1 MTTARLKELQ
11 IVGKNGKVIDT
22 IKIPIDMSREDGIKL
37 YIQQQNEPNKTR
49 QRVTN
54 QDTSGITENTIVVE
68 QERGG
73 EERIIPFEEQTQ
85 TRGQKLRRFLDRI
98 GLADRYDTEKL
109 KDFGKGVAGVVQS
122 PLDLVGFFADPVLN
136 LVGTGINKLTG
147 SDKPPVTFKTMA
159 DAIYTPQT
167 EADQFANTVTRA
179 SLGVPSG
186 VGLATKLAP
195 RVLDKVT
202 DLTGKTDLFKSAFKK
217 SLTDDPVLNTAVAT
231 SIPLASEA
239 FENMTNDETV
249 GNVFGGLTGLLTAM
263 AGRPIIKKTPL
274 ADLETTNIKSNAPL
288 EISDRANLAKQN
300 LDDAK
305 RLTDDAYGQANF
317 NDLYFDNNTGRKIL
331 NSIKKELE
339 IPSVSAKEAGDSP
352 YSTALNRINN
362 KIKDLGNN
370 EVLTMNQLARIERD
384 LRKLYSTDRSENTV
398 KLAMDKAYD
407 ELNNQSNIVFSRNV
421 DGNILP
427 DTVTRQKA
435 EQARQLYRGQDFLKN
450 TLEIVNAV
458 KTKLDLTPDISPTAL
473 KRLVK
478 EKIQQIYLGNSNRAK
493 TNKRFLTGESK
504 KILEDIMK
512 SQTPYNDLLSF
523 INKTTSDLKGF
534 VGIALTSVPAALAMA
549 GSNYGAK
556 TVREN
561 LDRKLVDD
569 FLRKLTPSI
578 DSPAINPNLQG
589 GNVGNIS
596 GSNVLTGMR
605 TLSEEDENNP
615 MTIRVIGDRN
625 N

>member
-1 MTTARLKELQ
+1 
-11 IVGKNGKVIDT
+11 
-22 IKIPIDMSREDGIKL
+22 
-37 YIQQQNEPNKTR
+37 
-49 QRVTN
+49 
-54 QDTSGITENTIVVE
+54 
-68 QERGG
+68 
-73 EERIIPFEEQTQ
+73 
-85 TRGQKLRRFLDRI
+85 
-98 GLADRYDTEKL
+98 
-109 KDFGKGVAGVVQS
+109 
-122 PLDLVGFFADPVLN
+122 
-136 LVGTGINKLTG
+136 
-147 SDKPPVTFKTMA
+147 
-159 DAIYTPQT
+159 
-167 EADQFANTVTRA
+167 
-179 SLGVPSG
+179 
-186 VGLATKLAP
+186 
-195 RVLDKVT
+195 
-202 DLTGKTDLFKSAFKK
+202 
-217 SLTDDPVLNTAVAT
+217 
-231 SIPLASEA
+231 
-239 FENMTNDETV
+239 MTNDETV
-249 GNVFGGLTGLLTAM
+249 GNVFGGLTGLLTAIT
-263 AGRPIIKKTPL
+263 GRPIIKKTPL
-274 ADLETTNIKSNAPL
+274 ADLETTNIKSNISL

-305 RLTDDAYGQANF
+305 RLTDDKTYGQANF

-331 NSIKKELE
+331 NSIKNELE

-407 ELNNQSNIVFSRNV
+407 ELNDQSNIVFSRNV

-450 TLEIVNAV
+450 TLEIVDAV

-534 VGIALTSVPAALAMA
+534 VSIALTSVPITLAMA
-549 GSNYGAK
+549 GSNYGK
-556 TVREN
+556 
-561 LDRKLVDD
+561 
-569 FLRKLTPSI
+569 
-578 DSPAINPNLQG
+578 
-589 GNVGNIS
+589 
-596 GSNVLTGMR
+596 
-605 TLSEEDENNP
+605 
-615 MTIRVIGDRN
+615 
-625 N
+625 

>member
-1 MTTARLKELQ
+1 
-11 IVGKNGKVIDT
+11 
-22 IKIPIDMSREDGIKL
+22 
-37 YIQQQNEPNKTR
+37 
-49 QRVTN
+49 
-54 QDTSGITENTIVVE
+54 
-68 QERGG
+68 
-73 EERIIPFEEQTQ
+73 
-85 TRGQKLRRFLDRI
+85 
-98 GLADRYDTEKL
+98 
-109 KDFGKGVAGVVQS
+109 
-122 PLDLVGFFADPVLN
+122 
-136 LVGTGINKLTG
+136 
-147 SDKPPVTFKTMA
+147 
-159 DAIYTPQT
+159 
-167 EADQFANTVTRA
+167 
-179 SLGVPSG
+179 
-186 VGLATKLAP
+186 
-195 RVLDKVT
+195 
-202 DLTGKTDLFKSAFKK
+202 
-217 SLTDDPVLNTAVAT
+217 
-231 SIPLASEA
+231 
-239 FENMTNDETV
+239 
-249 GNVFGGLTGLLTAM
+249 
-263 AGRPIIKKTPL
+263 
-274 ADLETTNIKSNAPL
+274 
-288 EISDRANLAKQN
+288 
-300 LDDAK
+300 
-305 RLTDDAYGQANF
+305 
-317 NDLYFDNNTGRKIL
+317 
-331 NSIKKELE
+331 
-339 IPSVSAKEAGDSP
+339 
-352 YSTALNRINN
+352 
-362 KIKDLGNN
+362 
-370 EVLTMNQLARIERD
+370 MNQLARIERD

-407 ELNNQSNIVFSRNV
+407 ELNDQSNIVFSRNV

-450 TLEIVNAV
+450 TLEIVDAV
-458 KTKLDLTPDISPTAL
+458 KTKLDVTPDISPTAL

-504 KILEDIMK
+504 KILEEIMK